1 MSDHQARFSR
11 DDVYDHEHDEGRPGG
26 RRRRPVADWGVGD
39 DVFEH
44 MPRNRFSRA
53 AEGPPRDRRFRRA
66 TEDGERFEPREE
78 AEDRRA
84 RHDDRDDFDAPG
96 FDRAEGDLPRRRR
109 AEAPDPHEAEV
120 PRGGVE
126 GRRTIPIGKPEDV
139 PSEIAA
145 VTADRDLGDIEEPIG
160 PERRTVKIGGRP
172 EGSLEAARFQ
182 RDRARR
188 PPKTAHER
196 IGARPDRLA
205 MWAVALGILLIVI
218 AILSQ

>member
-1 MSDHQARFSR
+1 MSDQQTRFSR
-11 DDVYDHEHDEGRPGG
+11 DVYDHEHEHEPRPGG

-39 DVFEH
+39 DMFEH

-53 AEGPPRDRRFRRA
+53 SEGPARDRRFSSERPRDEA
-66 TEDGERFEPREE
+66 AADEREYGLRERDGDALDSPVFEREPS
-78 AEDRRA
+78 
-84 RHDDRDDFDAPG
+84 
-96 FDRAEGDLPRRRR
+96 
-109 AEAPDPHEAEV
+109 EAPDPHAADL
-120 PRGGVE
+120 PRGGVD

-145 VTADRDLGDIEEPIG
+145 VTADRDLGGLDEAEAPAA

-182 RDRARR
+182 RDRTRR
-188 PPKTAHER
+188 PPRTAHER

-205 MWAVALGILLIVI
+205 MWAVALGILLILI
-218 AILSQ
+218 AILSSH